1 MHCFYT
7 ADLFCSNILQYWSYW
22 FENAENY
29 SIMTCLFIPPS
40 YINSQ
45 FILALSVKIS
55 DLHLIL
61 FFFFGLM
68 VVCEIYFYQDHIH
81 LPTLF
86 LYSLYGL
93 FLGNQISKDWIT
105 RMGEKKS
112 FHAWTEATQIFRSWV
127 GEGTAFGAFN
137 QVCRCN
143 DASYPF
149 IWPTLQNNCFLISPW

>member
-1 MHCFYT
+1 MIILVWECWKLFHYDMLTYT
-7 ADLFCSNILQYWSYW
+7 SFLHKFTVYFSIISKNKGSASNS
-22 FENAENY
+22 
-29 SIMTCLFIPPS
+29 
-40 YINSQ
+40 
-45 FILALSVKIS
+45 
-55 DLHLIL
+55 
-61 FFFFGLM
+61 FFFGLM
-68 VVCEIYFYQDHIH
+68 VVCEVYFYQDHIH

-86 LYSLYGL
+86 LCSLYRL